1 MIIGAIEGA
10 WQMAEKRF
18 ILDYLNDILEA
29 MAKAQTFLGD
39 MSMQEFEA
47 DERTAYAVIRALE
60 VAGEAA
66 RHIPE
71 DITGRYPK
79 VPWSDMIGMRNVLIH
94 DYIEVDLEAVW
105 LTVKDDLPEAEREIR
120 RIIEELGDD

>member
-1 MIIGAIEGA
+1 
-10 WQMAEKRF
+10 MADKRL
-18 ILDYLNDILEA
+18 ILDYLQDILDA
-29 MAKAQTFLGD
+29 MAKAQAFMAD
-39 MSMQEFEA
+39 MSRQRFEE
-47 DERTAYAVIRALE
+47 DERTSYAVIRALE

-71 DITGRYPK
+71 EITRRYPK
-79 VPWSDMIGMRNVLIH
+79 VPWGDMIGMRNVLIH

-105 LTVKDDLPEAEREIR
+105 LTVKDDLPEAEEEIR

>member
-1 MIIGAIEGA
+1 
-10 WQMAEKRF
+10 MAEKRLIIDYLQD
-18 ILDYLNDILEA
+18 ILDA
-29 MAKAQTFLGD
+29 MAKARVFLGD
-39 MSMQEFEA
+39 MTKQEFEA
-47 DERTAYAVIRALE
+47 DERTSYAVIRALE

-71 DITGRYPK
+71 EIIQRYPK

-105 LTVKDDLPEAEREIR
+105 LTVKDDLPEAEQEIR
-120 RIIEELGDD
+120 RIIEELEDD

>member
-1 MIIGAIEGA
+1 MADKGLIIDYL
-10 WQMAEKRF
+10 QD
-18 ILDYLNDILEA
+18 ILDA
-29 MAKAQTFLGD
+29 MEKAQAFLGEMD
-39 MSMQEFEA
+39 RQEFEN
-47 DERTAYAVIRALE
+47 DERTAFAVIRALE

-66 RHIPE
+66 RHTPE
-71 DITGRYPK
+71 DITKRYPK

-105 LTVKDDLPEAEREIR
+105 LTVKDDLPEAEGEIR

>member
-1 MIIGAIEGA
+1 
-10 WQMAEKRF
+10 MAEKRLIIDYLQD
-18 ILDYLNDILEA
+18 ILDA
-29 MAKAQTFLGD
+29 MEKARAFLGD
-39 MSMQEFEA
+39 MSKEEFEA

-66 RHIPE
+66 RRIPE
-71 DITGRYPK
+71 DISNEYTD

-105 LTVKDDLPEAEREIR
+105 LTVREDLPGAEREIKQ
-120 RIIEELGDD
+120 IIEELGDE

>member
-1 MIIGAIEGA
+1 
-10 WQMAEKRF
+10 MAEKRL
-18 ILDYLNDILEA
+18 IIDYLQDILEA
-29 MAKAQTFLGD
+29 TSKARVFLGD
-39 MSMQEFEA
+39 MTMQKFEA
-47 DERTAYAVIRALE
+47 DERTSYAVIRALE

-71 DITGRYPK
+71 EIVQRYPK
-79 VPWSDMIGMRNVLIH
+79 VPWGDMIGMRNVLIH

-105 LTVKDDLPEAEREIR
+105 LTVKEDLPEAEKEIR

>member
-1 MIIGAIEGA
+1 MT
-10 WQMAEKRF
+10 EKRLM
-18 ILDYLNDILEA
+18 LDYLQDILDA
-29 MAKAQTFLGD
+29 LAKARAFLGD
-39 MSMQEFEA
+39 MTKQEFEA
-47 DERTAYAVIRALE
+47 DERTSYAVIRALE

-71 DITGRYPK
+71 EIAQRYPK
-79 VPWSDMIGMRNVLIH
+79 IPWSDMIGMRNVLIH

-105 LTVKDDLPEAEREIR
+105 LTVKDDLPGAEQEIK